1 MEDIIWINE
10 SPETR
15 YVSQLD
21 GSSAPPHTFRVLS
34 RGTNVRRSC
43 NACSRQKVRC
53 GAERPACKR
62 CNAKGVSC
70 TYMPSKRR
78 GPRNRSGKNDRRTLG
93 RETEDGKSE
102 KDGVQC
108 DAVDNVEP
116 DLSKSETPPLDQL
129 WTSSSLP
136 QYDADWDFTFSE
148 HWSNQHDCSEIDAL
162 ETLAGICPNN
172 DEHAS
177 KSAPGTCDLQYD
189 ALPTPQSVI
198 LPQSLPDDLAESAE
212 EPEKSKGTF
221 DSALVHDPLRKDRCE
236 TLALS
241 LLSGSLTKLSC
252 YNAANGDNDEVQ
264 SQSPDPDR
272 RVTHIQEALWQIE
285 AFLDLPGSLRSDFWD
300 LTYLIIRQTLVSYD
314 SILKSDCPV
323 NYCLEQDPAAGQQ
336 LSNKRAWSYSGGR
349 YFDPK
354 AQRLLSAYLVLMD
367 TNGLLQPLLERLERK
382 LDSLSERSSGSSTG
396 CGPSWMDPRLMT
408 LKCQHR
414 SVQEECNRLAE
425 AAQGVGGSIFSEQR
439 TLAGQSKRRV

>member
-15 YVSQLD
+15 FVSQLD

-34 RGTNVRRSC
+34 RGTSVRRSC

-93 RETEDGKSE
+93 RETEDGTSE

-108 DAVDNVEP
+108 EAVDNVEP

-129 WTSSSLP
+129 WTSSALP
-136 QYDADWDFTFSE
+136 QYDGDWEFTFSE
-148 HWSNQHDCSEIDAL
+148 HWSNQHDCPETDVSEA
-162 ETLAGICPNN
+162 LAGICPKN

-177 KSAPGTCDLQYD
+177 KSAPGTYTLQYD

-198 LPQSLPDDLAESAE
+198 LPQCLPDDLAESTE
-212 EPEKSKGTF
+212 ESEKRNGTF
-221 DSALVHDPLRKDRCE
+221 NSALVHDPLRKHRCE

-241 LLSGSLTKLSC
+241 LLSGSLKKLSC
-252 YNAANGDNDEVQ
+252 CNSMNVDNDEVQ
-264 SQSPDPDR
+264 SQSLDSDR

-300 LTYLIIRQTLVSYD
+300 LTYLIIREAHASYD
-314 SILKSDCPV
+314 SMLRSGCPV
-323 NYCLEQDPAAGQQ
+323 NYDLEQDPAVGQ
-336 LSNKRAWSYSGGR
+336 
-349 YFDPK
+349 
-354 AQRLLSAYLVLMD
+354 
-367 TNGLLQPLLERLERK
+367 
-382 LDSLSERSSGSSTG
+382 
-396 CGPSWMDPRLMT
+396 
-408 LKCQHR
+408 
-414 SVQEECNRLAE
+414 
-425 AAQGVGGSIFSEQR
+425 
-439 TLAGQSKRRV
+439 